1 MNRRSSYNI
10 NVTEYKCLIRIK
22 LNVGKKQ
29 DYISQVVVVEPGR
42 PRVW

>member
-1 MNRRSSYNI
+1 
-10 NVTEYKCLIRIK
+10 